1 MDLKQLEYF
10 ACVAELGSFTRAS
23 IQLNIAQ
30 PALSRQVRQL
40 EVELRRSLL
49 TRNGR
54 GAKVTEAGQLLLDHA
69 RGILYQIARAK
80 EDLGSGS
87 MGLAGHVAIG
97 MPPTISR
104 LTAVGLARQ
113 FGEHWP
119 HASLEVVEGFS
130 IQLRDALVQ
139 GQLDLALMY
148 NAVASPDIEIKPL
161 LFEPLMLVSPPS
173 SQAIHSGK
181 QTAARAFRLGKRGI
195 TLEAISRLQMVLPS
209 RPNAFRLA
217 LDEALAKRGLKPD
230 VAFEIN
236 GIGAILALVG
246 EGFGHALLP
255 LSAVIANRP
264 AQMLNLKRI
273 EHPGLIVQVALAFSA
288 RRPMTQTQRATMTW
302 LSENIAGLLAIKSQ
316 G

>member
-130 IQLRDALVQ
+130 IQLRDAL
-139 GQLDLALMY
+139 
-148 NAVASPDIEIKPL
+148 DIEIKPL

>member
-49 TRNGR
+49 VRNGR

-69 RGILYQIARAK
+69 RGILHQIARAR

-87 MGLAGHVAIG
+87 MRLAGHVAIG
-97 MPPTISR
+97 MPPTVSR

-113 FGEHWP
+113 FAGHWP

-130 IQLRDALVQ
+130 IRLQEALVQ
-139 GQLDLALMY
+139 GQLDIAVMY
-148 NAVASPDIEIKPL
+148 NAVASPDIEIRPL
-161 LFEPLMLVSPPS
+161 FFEPLMLVSPPS
-173 SQAIHSGK
+173 SRAMQAGT
-181 QTAARAFRLGKRGI
+181 QTAAQDFRIAKRGI
-195 TLEAISRLQMVLPS
+195 MLQAIAQLPMVLPS

-217 LDEALAKRGLKPD
+217 LDEALGKRGLKPN
-230 VAFEIN
+230 VALEIN

-273 EHPGLIVQVALAFSA
+273 EHPGLMVQVALAFSA
-288 RRPMTQTQRATMTW
+288 RRPMTQTQRATMDW
-302 LSENIAGLLAIKSQ
+302 LGENIAGLLAIKSP